1 MRRII
6 GIGSPFGADRL
17 GWQAIDLLAGASLPA
32 TELLKLDRPGSEL
45 IRYLA
50 GVDEVVIIDAVQSG
64 GCRPGTVLAL
74 ARSDLA
80 CLPAL
85 NSSHGFGVAEAL
97 ALAERLDALPA
108 RIRLLGIEAGMDPA
122 LPVQPDLRGL
132 IGGLS
137 GAVG

>member
-17 GWQAIDLLAGASLPA
+17 GWQAIDLLAGETLPA

-45 IRYLA
+45 IRYL
-50 GVDEVVIIDAVQSG
+50 GDVDEVVIIDAVQAG
-64 GCRPGTVLAL
+64 RRPGSVLPLKRA
-74 ARSDLA
+74 DLA
-80 CLPAL
+80 TLPSLDSA
-85 NSSHGFGVAEAL
+85 HGFGVAEAL